1 MGLLSNL
8 ERRLDQIVNGSF
20 SKAFKSQVDP
30 VELAAALQQ
39 ELDLQAQSLDGRVTV
54 PNVFVFELG
63 SADYKR
69 LEPFLPNLA
78 SELAAVAKDYIIDQR
93 YTVIGRLAMSFDVDT
108 ALETGT
114 VRIRS
119 EATREAEPTTRPVD
133 PSLRPQVPASVT
145 ARPSTP
151 RLIAVAGTE
160 FPLTKAITTVGRSE
174 RADVRISDGGAS
186 RMHCEILLGSQV
198 MVRDL
203 SSTNGTIVDGA
214 RVHEAVLTDG
224 SIIRV
229 GETTL
234 TYKSR

>member
-39 ELDLQAQSLDGRVTV
+39 ELDLQAQTLDGRVTV
-54 PNVFVFELG
+54 PNVFAFDLG
-63 SADYKR
+63 TADYKR
-69 LEPFLPNLA
+69 LEPYFPNLA
-78 SELAAVAKDYIIDQR
+78 GELTAVAKDYIIDQR
-93 YTVIGRLAMSFDVDT
+93 YTVIGRLSVSFDLDT
-108 ALETGT
+108 ALETGA

-119 EATREAEPTTRPVD
+119 DVSREAAPMARPVD
-133 PSLRPQVPASVT
+133 PTMRPQVPASVT
-145 ARPSTP
+145 ARPTTP
-151 RLIAVAGTE
+151 RLITITGHE

-174 RADVRISDGGAS
+174 RADVRIDDGGAS
-186 RMHCEILLGSQV
+186 RLHCEVLLGSQV
-198 MVRDL
+198 VVRDL
-203 SSTNGTIVDGA
+203 QSTNGTIVDGA
-214 RVHEAVLTDG
+214 RVHEAALSDG
-224 SIIRV
+224 SIIRI